1 MNWPALLA
9 QTLNL
14 VRRDRYDYIRN
25 CCSSFFQ
32 RVRIL
37 FATGCNNFLRVFL
50 HFFVNS
56 ACELGR
62 ISMTAGA
69 TGADN
74 WVISVTNV
82 WQLTKPLSGAEAE
95 EEADA
100 ATAQCRI

>member
-25 CCSSFFQ
+25 CCSGFFQ

-74 WVISVTNV
+74 WVTSVSSV
-82 WQLTKPLSGAEAE
+82 QQPIRLHSE
-95 EEADA
+95 EEEDIEVDA
-100 ATAQCRI
+100 VTAQCHI